1 MALGDEINQF
11 YLVIEG
17 MVILCKYIAKNLF
30 SIIIGKPA
38 TSLVFTERD
47 SQQEFFYYLAT

>member
-17 MVILCKYIAKNLF
+17 MVILCKYNLELID
-30 SIIIGKPA
+30 IIIGKPGN
-38 TSLVFTERD
+38 SLVCVKEIHNRIFLT
-47 SQQEFFYYLAT
+47 T